1 MKRFLRRM
9 TAIFLTVGLLAMI
22 PVFASAET
30 VDGCSIAPDA
40 PGTISLGT
48 AALDESE
55 DFTVLAEMTV
65 RIVVQM
71 NAEDLPEAARARATA
86 SGTVNVPL
94 AATITVAQK
103 KGSTKL
109 TTSVTV
115 RPENLMYNP
124 LIRSVGVSLKYVNCT
139 EFTIPD
145 SGDGFTIRT
154 SNPTN
159 YLSGTHDSNQSFI
172 TGHTIAT
179 TVTITS
185 VKMDNGTWS
194 GGPVSASRQVTIR

>member
-1 MKRFLRRM
+1 
-9 TAIFLTVGLLAMI
+9 
-22 PVFASAET
+22 
-30 VDGCSIAPDA
+30 
-40 PGTISLGT
+40 
-48 AALDESE
+48 
-55 DFTVLAEMTV
+55 
-65 RIVVQM
+65 
-71 NAEDLPEAARARATA
+71 
-86 SGTVNVPL
+86 
-94 AATITVAQK
+94 
-103 KGSTKL
+103 
-109 TTSVTV
+109 
-115 RPENLMYNP
+115 MYNP
-124 LIRSVGVSLKYVNCT
+124 LIRSVGVSLKYVNRT